1 MCEGLTI
8 RQIALS
14 PKHNQSV
21 RDIGRLYD
29 FGATSQQ
36 RREGSQD
43 LAGRAASLAGKIPN
57 ATGRPEENI
66 KEVLTLT
73 GYQNTRNIARAL
85 DMETLENNV
94 RQPQLWGPPNVL
106 VEHS

>member
-43 LAGRAASLAGKIPN
+43 LAGRAASLAGKIPKAN
-57 ATGRPEENI
+57 GRPEENI
-66 KEVLTLT
+66 KEVLTLYRPE
-73 GYQNTRNIARAL
+73 YQKHRESTRHGDAR
-85 DMETLENNV
+85 EQCKT
-94 RQPQLWGPPNVL
+94 PQLWGPPNVL